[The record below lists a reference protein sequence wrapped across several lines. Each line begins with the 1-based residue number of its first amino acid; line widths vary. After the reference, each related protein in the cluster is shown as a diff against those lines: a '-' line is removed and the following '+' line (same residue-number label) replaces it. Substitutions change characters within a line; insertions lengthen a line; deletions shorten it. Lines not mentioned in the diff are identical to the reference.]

1 MRRHILAALGAPA
14 SRGRAAGVAR
24 RCGLAPLHE
33 GGSLHLYCS
42 PDLPSRSL
50 EDGSI
55 VVGDCFAP
63 CGSGPGRPDEGWGN
77 YLAFG
82 ASGRSATIE
91 RAPLTGLPLYW
102 TRQDEGVLC
111 STSLEIL
118 SELGCG
124 LAVDEAFV
132 GNSLAYPNLR
142 TERTGVS
149 GLNELLSGSRL
160 GWTGTSATT
169 TEAWSP
175 WNYIAPQPAVS
186 VDDLA
191 RQLEAVIIDCTR
203 AWCAGRPEI
212 LLELSGGLDSSI
224 VAAALDAAGADFSA
238 INFATAAADG
248 DERGF
253 AAAVSAQFGRELLE
267 VLNDEATIDLVGMP
281 NTVRPRPGAYGVLGG
296 LDLAFEQA
304 VGARSVAIFGGIGGD
319 NVFDFD
325 TSVAPVIDALQ
336 ACGVSGTSFAAL
348 RNVAQASEATL
359 WQAARLSWRA
369 WRDGPRSP
377 WVRETQ
383 FCRNEAMPEQPLPHP
398 WDDAPEITPR
408 GKRKHVAAIR
418 RILDFLDRPE
428 RWTGRD
434 VIAPLLSQP
443 VVELCLS
450 IPSWTWFT
458 GGRDRAIARQAFA
471 RRLPASIIWRKGK
484 GRLESACSA
493 AYLRQRPALR
503 GLLLDGRLAALGFL
517 NRAAIE
523 AYLARDGISGD
534 HDYFRLLEIADI
546 ERWLRSLESASRA
559 ARMAAQR

>member
-1 MRRHILAALGAPA
+1 MSRQILAALGAPS
-14 SRGRAAGVAR
+14 SRGEVAGAAR
-24 RCGLAPLHE
+24 HFGLAPLHE

-42 PDLPSRSL
+42 PNLPSRRL

-55 VVGDCFAP
+55 VVGNCFARN
-63 CGSGPGRPDEGWGN
+63 GGPDCPPEAWGN
-77 YLAFG
+77 YLGFG
-82 ASGRSATIE
+82 VSGDLVTVE
-91 RAPLTGLPLYW
+91 RAALTGMPLYW
-102 TRQDEGVLC
+102 TRLGEGIFC

-132 GNSLAYPNLR
+132 GHSLAYPNLR
-142 TERTGVS
+142 TERTGVA
-149 GLNELLSGSRL
+149 GLSELLPGNRL
-160 GWTGTSATT
+160 GWTGTAAAAT
-169 TEAWSP
+169 EIWSP
-175 WNYIAPQPAVS
+175 WDHIAPGPSVS
-186 VDDLA
+186 VDELA

-248 DERGF
+248 DERAF
-253 AAAVSAQFGRELLE
+253 ASTVAAHFGHQLVELLK
-267 VLNDEATIDLVGMP
+267 DEATIDLVGMP
-281 NTVRPRPGAYGVLGG
+281 RAVRPRPGAYGVLGG
-296 LDLAFEQA
+296 RALAFEQA
-304 VGARSVAIFGGIGGD
+304 LGRRTPAIFGGIGGD

-325 TSVAPVIDALQ
+325 TSVAPVVDAWRASGL
-336 ACGVSGTSFAAL
+336 SGTSFAAL
-348 RNVAQASEATL
+348 RDVAQASEATL
-359 WQAARLSWRA
+359 WQAARLSWRT

-377 WVRETQ
+377 WFRETQ
-383 FCRNEAMPEQPLPHP
+383 FCRDEALPDQPLPHP
-398 WDDAPEITPR
+398 WDSVPETAPR

-418 RILDFLDRPE
+418 RILDFLDRPD

-434 VIAPLLSQP
+434 VVAPLLSQP

-458 GGRDRAIARQAFA
+458 GGRDRAVARQAFA
-471 RRLPASIIWRKGK
+471 RRLPASIIWRRGK
-484 GRLESACSA
+484 GRLESVCSA
-493 AYLRQRPALR
+493 AYLRQRPELR
-503 GLLLDGRLAALGFL
+503 VLLLDGRLAALGYL
-517 NRAAIE
+517 DRAAIE
-523 AYLARDGISGD
+523 AYLARDSFAGD